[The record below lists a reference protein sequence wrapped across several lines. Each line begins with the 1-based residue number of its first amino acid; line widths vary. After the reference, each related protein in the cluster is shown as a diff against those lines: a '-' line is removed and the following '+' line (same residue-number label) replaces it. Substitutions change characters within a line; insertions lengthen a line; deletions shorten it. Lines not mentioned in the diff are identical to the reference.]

1 MAATKKKTAATG
13 KRAISRKKNTATAA
27 KRKKAGARVA
37 AREPAQTKK
46 PAKRKASPK
55 KAAALNKQPVEMMEK
70 VMTQGKTQYDKV
82 AQQTTKA
89 GQEQF
94 EAVVQST
101 NVAMKGLEDIYKTY
115 FSLIQSSAEK
125 NSKAVK
131 TLLGC
136 KTLNELTE
144 AQNKL
149 LQQNFD
155 DLMSGAT
162 QISEISV
169 KVCTDC
175 LEPVNQQLTKNIKK
189 ATESVAA

>member
-1 MAATKKKTAATG
+1 MAATTRKKATATKRKTPVKRKKPAAVKASST
-13 KRAISRKKNTATAA
+13 KRAAAKPKTAA
-27 KRKKAGARVA
+27 KRKA
-37 AREPAQTKK
+37 PA
-46 PAKRKASPK
+46 RKAAPQ
-55 KAAALNKQPVEMMEK
+55 KADFNKQPVQIMEK
-70 VMTQGKTQYDKV
+70 VMTQGKTQYDKL
-82 AQQTTKA
+82 AQDSAKA

-101 NVAMKGLEDIYKTY
+101 NVAMKGFEDIYKTC
-115 FSLIQSSAEK
+115 FSLLQSTADK

-144 AQNKL
+144 TQNKL

-155 DLMSGAT
+155 DFMSGAT
-162 QISEISV
+162 KISEISV